1 MYGNKI
7 KKLIVPVICL
17 LLLGCLAF
25 YIIQG
30 RGKLR
35 AISGIREPIQTPAKK
50 GATSSTRCK
59 GYGVIFYYQYEYDIE
74 GLVVHTHNYTGTDV
88 GDGLSPVD
96 LGLAWGDVA
105 ANNTKVDFHWDQMNR
120 YLTWELKTYDELAKV
135 GDVKTINSQCSNN
148 HIIPATTNIKK
159 QVKKIRS
166 GDHVRLKGYL
176 VNVYA
181 ENDSG
186 RSFEWNTSTTRDD
199 TGAHACEVFYVTDV
213 EMLE

>member
-1 MYGNKI
+1 MYGSKI

-17 LLLGCLAF
+17 LLLCGLVF

-35 AISGIREPIQTPAKK
+35 AISGIREPIQTPAKE
-50 GATSSTRCK
+50 GDRSTTK
-59 GYGVIFYYQYEYDIE
+59 VKDYGVVFYYQYEYDIE
-74 GLVVHTHNYTGTDV
+74 GLVVHTHDYTGMDI
-88 GDGLSPVD
+88 GDALSPVD

-120 YLTWELKTYDELAKV
+120 FLTWELDTYKELGMV
-135 GDVKTINSQCSNN
+135 GGEEAVNTQCSNN
-148 HIIPATTNIKK
+148 HIIPATSSIKK
-159 QVKKIRS
+159 QVKKIRR

-181 ENDSG
+181 ENESG

-199 TGAHACEVFYVTDV
+199 TGAHACEVFYVTSV